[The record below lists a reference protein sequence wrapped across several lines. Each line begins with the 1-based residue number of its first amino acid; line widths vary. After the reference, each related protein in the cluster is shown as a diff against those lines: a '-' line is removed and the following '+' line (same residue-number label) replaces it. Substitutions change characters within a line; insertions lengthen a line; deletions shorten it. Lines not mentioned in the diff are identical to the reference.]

1 MISFICRN
9 IKYDTNELIRD
20 RNRPTDI
27 ENRLVV
33 AKREGDREG
42 RGGESGV
49 SRYKLLHRE
58 RINNR
63 SSSLFSTGNYIQYP
77 VLNHNGKE

>member
-1 MISFICRN
+1 MISLICRN

-27 ENRLVV
+27 ENRLV
-33 AKREGDREG
+33 AKREGGREG
-42 RGGESGV
+42 MGGEAGV
-49 SRYKLLHRE
+49 SRYKLLHTE

-63 SSSLFSTGNYIQYP
+63 SSSLFSTPDYIQYP